1 MLHITGSM
9 KTLREELRVAN
20 ALIMDIL
27 GVLGH
32 LKPSD
37 NLSERVGT
45 FVIHM
50 PEFKVLAK
58 DAEGAKQLLRKVCT
72 GEILP
77 EEAFKRF
84 VIGQEEIHILQ
95 NMLDSVNL
103 RNAF

>member
-20 ALIMDIL
+20 ALINDIL

-37 NLSERVGT
+37 NLAEKVGT

-50 PEFKVLAK
+50 PEFKVLAR
-58 DAEGAKQLLRKVCT
+58 DVEGAKHLLRKVCT
-72 GEILP
+72 GEISPKNALLRFI
-77 EEAFKRF
+77 EA
-84 VIGQEEIHILQ
+84 QNEILALQ
-95 NMLDSVNL
+95 NMLDLVDL
-103 RNAF
+103 